1 MAEKILLQIVPVIV
15 GMGSLEPIQL
25 IVLPPVVMLEQ
36 SEVDGGIPVVIKAV
50 MVEQDTAEVGI
61 IVRPLR
67 EEMLLVMVLLTLLL
81 LATATGVIIL

>member
-1 MAEKILLQIVPVIV
+1 VLVIV
-15 GMGSLEPIQL
+15 GLEHLGIVQL
-25 IVLPPVVMLEQ
+25 IALPSVVILEQ
-36 SEVDGGIPVVIKAV
+36 SEVDGGIPVVVGAV
-50 MVEQDTAEVGI
+50 MVEQDTAEVDI